1 MKKLFAAAAVAV
13 CFSASAAHAVD
24 STGCGLGS
32 MAFKGQAGVVPQVLA
47 ATTNGFFGTQTFGIS
62 SGTSGC
68 DPRGRVTGGT
78 GVMFAFLE
86 KNLDQFAL
94 DASRGKGETID
105 AIASLMNLPA
115 EQVGKTAQENFAV
128 LFPQQNV
135 DALSVSETFAS
146 LLNV

>member
-1 MKKLFAAAAVAV
+1 MKKIIAAAAVAA
-13 CFSASAAHAVD
+13 CFSASSAFAVD

-32 MAFKGQAGVVPQVLA
+32 MAWRGQSGVAPQVLA
-47 ATTNGFFGTQTFGIS
+47 ATTNGFFGIQTFGIT

-68 DPRGRVTGGT
+68 DPRGRITGGT

-115 EQVGKTAQENFAV
+115 EQVGKTAE
-128 LFPQQNV
+128 
-135 DALSVSETFAS
+135 
-146 LLNV
+146 

>member
-1 MKKLFAAAAVAV
+1 MKKIIAAAAVAA
-13 CFSASAAHAVD
+13 CFSASSAFAVD

-32 MAFKGQAGVVPQVLA
+32 MAWRGQSGVAPQVLA
-47 ATTNGFFGTQTFGIS
+47 ATTNGFFGIQTFGTT

-68 DPRGRVTGGT
+68 DPRGRITGGT

-146 LLNV
+146 LLNG

>member
-1 MKKLFAAAAVAV
+1 MKKIIATAAVAA
-13 CFSASAAHAVD
+13 CFSASSAFAVD

-32 MAFKGQAGVVPQVLA
+32 MAWRGQSGVAPQVLA
-47 ATTNGFFGTQTFGIS
+47 ATTNGFFGIQTFGIT

-68 DPRGRVTGGT
+68 DPRGRITGGT

-146 LLNV
+146 LLNG

>member
-32 MAFKGQAGVVPQVLA
+32 MAFKGQAGVLPQVLA

>member
-1 MKKLFAAAAVAV
+1 MKKIIAAVAV
-13 CFSASAAHAVD
+13 AACFSASSAFAVD

-32 MAFKGQAGVVPQVLA
+32 MAWRGQSGVAPQVLA
-47 ATTNGFFGTQTFGIS
+47 VTTNGFFGIQTFGIT

-68 DPRGRVTGGT
+68 DPRGRITGGT

-146 LLNV
+146 LLNG